1 MRIKPSQ
8 KSYQR
13 RRIGG
18 GEDKK
23 FPVGMGREKWNA
35 PCVTKTM
42 KKNDLKKNQNFI
54 RLEQIF
60 KNSLQVCKYWK
71 QEPTVISC

>member
-23 FPVGMGREKWNA
+23 FPVGMGREK
-35 PCVTKTM
+35 M
-42 KKNDLKKNQNFI
+42 KRTLCHQDHEEKWPKKESKF
-54 RLEQIF
+54 
-60 KNSLQVCKYWK
+60 Y
-71 QEPTVISC
+71 